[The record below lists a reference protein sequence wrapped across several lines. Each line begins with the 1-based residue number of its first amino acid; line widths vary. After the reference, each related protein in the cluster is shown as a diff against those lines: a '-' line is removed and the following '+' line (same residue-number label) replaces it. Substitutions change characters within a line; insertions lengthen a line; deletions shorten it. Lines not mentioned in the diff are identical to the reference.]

1 MLSKIQSLGCR
12 GVTGYAVSVECH
24 VSNGL
29 PGFDIV
35 GLPDAAVK
43 EARERVRSAIK
54 TNGMKF
60 PVSRLTVNLA
70 PADTRKAGTLY
81 DLPVLLGIL
90 CATGEIR
97 QPPATAAFLGEVSLA
112 GEVRPVTGALTMAL
126 AAEQIGLE
134 ELYVPAGNA
143 AEAAFADHVTVYP
156 VENIAQ
162 LVHHLRGDRRIAPKT
177 APRLET
183 EPRFPVDFAEVKAQ
197 ENVKRALEVAAA
209 GGHNILLIGP
219 PGAGKSMLA
228 KRLPTIL
235 PAMNRA
241 EMIETT
247 QVYSVLGLT
256 TPDDPVVRTRPFR
269 APHHTVSNVA
279 MSGGGSALFEKPLLP
294 AEELQAITQALL
306 ACGADIV
313 EINTIRKRL
322 SAVKGGRF
330 ALACAP
336 AAVYSV
342 VLSDILG
349 DPLDMIA
356 SGPAC
361 PDSSTCAQA
370 AAIAEKYRLA
380 LSPAAAALLRQE
392 TPKTLPNVTTKITGS
407 VRELCRAAADACRTE
422 GYEPIL
428 LTDCLCCE
436 AREAGSLL
444 GSIARTH
451 AGQGRKRAFIAGGET
466 VVHLTGHGLGG
477 RNQELALAAA
487 PALAGLRGCCVF
499 SVGSDGTDGPTDAA
513 GGYADG
519 EALAALTAAGLDV
532 PRALA
537 DNDAYHALQAVGG
550 LIMTGPTGTNVNDVA
565 VVLAE

>member
-1 MLSKIQSLGCR
+1 MEVFAVLASVQSMGLTGIQGYP
-12 GVTGYAVSVECH
+12 VTVEAYC
-24 VSNGL
+24 VDGM
-29 PGFDIV
+29 PMFEIV

-97 QPPATAAFLGEVSLA
+97 QPPATAAFFGEVSLA
-112 GEVRPVTGALTMAL
+112 GDIRPVTGALTMAL
-126 AAEQIGLE
+126 AAEQIGLK

-143 AEAAFADHVTVYP
+143 AEAAFADRVTVYP

-162 LVHHLRGDRRIAPKT
+162 LVHHLRGDKRIAPMT
-177 APRLET
+177 PPQLET

-256 TPDDPVVRTRPFR
+256 TPDDPVVRIRPFR

-279 MSGGGSALFEKPLLP
+279 MSGGGSALQPGEMSLANNGGLFLDELPEFSPAVLETMRQPLEDGSITISRAAGSVTYPSRFMLVCAMNPCKCGWYGHPSGRCRCTEQEVRRYLSRLSGPLLDRIDLFVEV
-294 AEELQAITQALL
+294 AALEFGELARRAPSEPSSVIKGRVDRARDIQRGRYGDASCNARMGQQELDRFCALDSECQRL
-306 ACGADIV
+306 MQGAFDRMGLTARSYDRILRV
-313 EINTIRKRL
+313 ARTIADL
-322 SAVKGGRF
+322 
-330 ALACAP
+330 
-336 AAVYSV
+336 
-342 VLSDILG
+342 
-349 DPLDMIA
+349 
-356 SGPAC
+356 
-361 PDSSTCAQA
+361 DSSTSIQLPH
-370 AAIAEKYRLA
+370 LA
-380 LSPAAAALLRQE
+380 
-392 TPKTLPNVTTKITGS
+392 
-407 VRELCRAAADACRTE
+407 
-422 GYEPIL
+422 
-428 LTDCLCCE
+428 
-436 AREAGSLL
+436 
-444 GSIARTH
+444 
-451 AGQGRKRAFIAGGET
+451 
-466 VVHLTGHGLGG
+466 
-477 RNQELALAAA
+477 
-487 PALAGLRGCCVF
+487 
-499 SVGSDGTDGPTDAA
+499 
-513 GGYADG
+513 
-519 EALAALTAAGLDV
+519 EALQYRPPEYL
-532 PRALA
+532 RR
-537 DNDAYHALQAVGG
+537 
-550 LIMTGPTGTNVNDVA
+550 
-565 VVLAE
+565 

>member
-126 AAEQIGLE
+126 AAEQIGLK

-143 AEAAFADHVTVYP
+143 AEAAFADRVTVYP

-306 ACGADIV
+306 AFGADIV

-407 VRELCRAAADACRTE
+407 MRELCRAAADACRAE
-422 GYEPIL
+422 GYEPVL

-451 AGQGRKRAFIAGGET
+451 AGRGRRRAFIAGGET

-532 PRALA
+532 PRVLA

-565 VVLAE
+565 VVLTE